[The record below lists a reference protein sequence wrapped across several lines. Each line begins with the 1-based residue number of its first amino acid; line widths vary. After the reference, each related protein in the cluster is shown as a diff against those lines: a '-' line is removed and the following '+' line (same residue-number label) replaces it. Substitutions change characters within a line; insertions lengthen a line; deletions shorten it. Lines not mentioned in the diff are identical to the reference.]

1 MERNMRGT
9 RRDGRGRSVAQWQ
22 PPHGQSRAPR
32 ASELR
37 KNPELAQRGLKRF
50 AAFKDMLDTHLEGRD
65 YIAVSSFSFADISAY
80 VFCDFARVIKMRVTD
95 EHPHLKAWFDRV
107 SERPSASA

>member
-1 MERNMRGT
+1 MAVGEALRNGNPHMANRALPGPQNY
-9 RRDGRGRSVAQWQ
+9 AQI
-22 PPHGQSRAPR
+22 
-32 ASELR
+32 
-37 KNPELAQRGLKRF
+37 PELAQRGLKRF
-50 AAFKDMLDTHLEGRD
+50 AAFKDMLNTHLEGRD